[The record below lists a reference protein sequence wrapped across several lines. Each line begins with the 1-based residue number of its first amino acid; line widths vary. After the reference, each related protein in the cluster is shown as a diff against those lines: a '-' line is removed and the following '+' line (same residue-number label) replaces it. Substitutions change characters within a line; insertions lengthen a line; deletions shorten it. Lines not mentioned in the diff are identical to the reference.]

1 MSLGELLEAVEQAL
15 STLDELI
22 GGLLSMPTS
31 DDDSGPDNR
40 PPITPSAK
48 AIETWPTE
56 PQHDRDPVQQ
66 PFQGHPKPLGGD
78 L

>member
-1 MSLGELLEAVEQAL
+1 MTLGEAVK
-15 STLDELI
+15 S
-22 GGLLSMPTS
+22 LLSALG
-31 DDDSGPDNR
+31 DAFDAALEGDSGPDPDNR

-56 PQHDRDPVQQ
+56 SQHEHDPVQQ
-66 PFQGHPKPLGGD
+66 PFQGHPVPLGGD

>member
-1 MSLGELLEAVEQAL
+1 MSSRTLGEVVK
-15 STLDELI
+15 
-22 GGLLSMPTS
+22 GLLSALGDALDAVIGAGESEP
-31 DDDSGPDNR
+31 DPDNR

-56 PQHDRDPVQQ
+56 SQHEHDPIQQ

>member
-1 MSLGELLEAVEQAL
+1 MSLLAALAESVETILSAVDDALDQLEEEKAVVEQN
-15 STLDELI
+15 T
-22 GGLLSMPTS
+22 
-31 DDDSGPDNR
+31 
-40 PPITPSAK
+40 PPITPVAK

>member
-1 MSLGELLEAVEQAL
+1 MSLGDLIEAVEQAL

-40 PPITPSAK
+40 PPITPTSK
-48 AIETWPTE
+48 AIEAWPTE
-56 PQHDRDPVQQ
+56 SHRTDPH
-66 PFQGHPKPLGGD
+66 PGPAFEGHRVPLGGD
-78 L
+78 S